1 VATTESAYA
10 VAHGKLRSLSEQ
22 ELLDCN
28 LENNACKG
36 GNEDK
41 AFRFIHERGLVSEWE
56 YPYVAHRQNV
66 CRMNEKSDNLT
77 KIDVAV
83 FINPDEQ
90 SMLDWLINFGPVN
103 VGEYLFLCMDSKQAV
118 VGWVLASGLKIISCW

>member
-1 VATTESAYA
+1 
-10 VAHGKLRSLSEQ
+10 
-22 ELLDCN
+22 
-28 LENNACKG
+28 LENNACQG

-41 AFRFIHERGLVSEWE
+41 AFKWEQIILLILHFKISSFIHERGLVSEWE
-56 YPYVAHRQNV
+56 YPYVAHRQNS

-83 FINPDEQ
+83 FINPDED

-103 VGEYLFLCMDSKQAV
+103 VG
-118 VGWVLASGLKIISCW
+118 